1 MIVIIGLGIL
11 AAAVIGV
18 TADSLG
24 SRAHLAEAAELTDSA
39 PTRNHRERSSR
50 ARLAPGHR
58 RAGVRR

>member
-24 SRAHLAEAAELTDSA
+24 ARANLAEAAELTDSA
-39 PTRNHRERSSR
+39 PSPQGASS
-50 ARLAPGHR
+50 
-58 RAGVRR
+58 

>member
-1 MIVIIGLGIL
+1 MIVIIVLGIL

-39 PTRNHRERSSR
+39 PSPQGASS
-50 ARLAPGHR
+50 
-58 RAGVRR
+58 

>member
-24 SRAHLAEAAELTDSA
+24 SRAHLAEAAELPDSA
-39 PTRNHRERSSR
+39 PSPQGASS
-50 ARLAPGHR
+50 
-58 RAGVRR
+58 

>member
-24 SRAHLAEAAELTDSA
+24 SRARLAEAAELTAELTDSA
-39 PTRNHRERSSR
+39 PSPQGASS
-50 ARLAPGHR
+50 
-58 RAGVRR
+58 